1 MSGFFRKVGD
11 SDSESDISSSEEEL
25 SELESGDEQQQ
36 QKTTQPAP
44 GRSRFLK
51 VSDDD
56 SDDDDDSDSDDDDDE
71 ESLDSDD
78 EPRQDGKKAAPTSRF
93 MKGAADS
100 DDSDSEEEVKKVVK
114 SAKDKRIDDMQTIV
128 DHIESAKKSGDWTS
142 INKDFDNLMR
152 SIERQ
157 RTLNESIP
165 AFFYKAISQLDEFLN
180 ESAAKEKDAKK
191 KMKAPVA
198 KAMNGIKQKLK
209 KVIKENDETIAR
221 YRSDPDGFEADA
233 EAAAAAAAAPAD
245 TETAITKG
253 KKERLAAALD
263 EDANDDFQTVGR
275 GGRTEIFTSEG
286 LFKSLAGIMEARGKK
301 STDKNEQIRKLADLS
316 SVADTPYKKI
326 RVILALVAA
335 RFDYNASASA
345 YMPVEMWKSARKEI
359 NELLALLSKHRGY
372 IVREETEDYDDEVE
386 RVPNQNGEK
395 ETVAVRGSIISVV
408 DRLDDEFTKS
418 LQNIDP
424 HTTEYVD
431 RLSDEK
437 KLYET
442 IVIAQGYFE
451 SNKET
456 DALSRCTI
464 RRLDHVYAKQ
474 DVIIKALES
483 TLGDAAKLF
492 ESKLF
497 PSAAQVAEQDGPAT
511 LVRALCTYLYQAR
524 GVQAERP
531 RTRAMLCH
539 IYFHALHAEYHVA
552 RDMFLMSHLQDAIQL
567 ADVATQILYNRVV
580 VQIGI
585 CAFRN
590 GLIKESQV
598 ALQEIFAT
606 GRVKELLA
614 QGVQKQ
620 NQFSTITPEQEKL
633 ERQRQLPFHMHI
645 NLELLECIYL
655 ISSMLLEVP
664 NMALAGNDPELRK
677 RVISRPFRR
686 MLDYTDRQV
695 FSGPP
700 ENTRDHIMQACK
712 ALQNGDCK
720 GCIELISDIKIWKLM
735 PGSEEVKSML
745 AKRIQEVGLRT
756 YLFSYSA
763 YYESVSLS
771 QLAAT
776 FDVEEKVV
784 KAMVSKM
791 IYNDELAA
799 SLDPSANVVAFHRLE
814 LTKVQQLAAT
824 LAEKANSM
832 LEQNERL
839 LDAKLGEGKEQRSG
853 PGGERGDR
861 EGGQAGGRRERRGG
875 SAARGG
881 RGRGRGRAQQFQAL
895 GQKV

>member
-25 SELESGDEQQQ
+25 SELESGDEQP
-36 QKTTQPAP
+36 KTTQPAP

-51 VSDDD
+51 GSDDD
-56 SDDDDDSDSDDDDDE
+56 SNSDDSDSDQ

-78 EPRQDGKKAAPTSRF
+78 SDDDGPRNDDKKAPTSRF

-128 DHIESAKKSGDWTS
+128 DHIESAKKSSDWTS

-157 RTLNESIP
+157 RTLNEQIP
-165 AFFYKAISQLDEFLN
+165 AFFYKAISQLDVFLN
-180 ESAAKEKDAKK
+180 ESVAKEKDAKK

-198 KAMNGIKQKLK
+198 KAMNGMKQKLK

-221 YRSDPDGFEADA
+221 YRSDPEGFEA
-233 EAAAAAAAAPAD
+233 AAQAATSAAAAPA
-245 TETAITKG
+245 EGEPAISKG
-253 KKERLAAALD
+253 NKERLVAALD
-263 EDANDDFQTVGR
+263 AEANDDFQTVGR
-275 GGRTEIFTSEG
+275 GGRTETFTSEG
-286 LFKSLAGIMEARGKK
+286 LFKSLAAIMEARGKK
-301 STDKNEQIRKLADLS
+301 STDKNEQIRKLHDLS
-316 SVADTPYKKI
+316 SVADSPYKKI

-335 RFDYNASASA
+335 RFDYNSSATA
-345 YMPVEMWKSARKEI
+345 YMPVEMWDSARTEI
-359 NELLALLSKHRGY
+359 NEILALLSKNHAY
-372 IVREETEDYDDEVE
+372 VVREETEDYDDEVE
-386 RVPNQNGEK
+386 RIPGQDGEK
-395 ETVAVRGSIISVV
+395 DTVAVRGSIISFV

-424 HTTEYVD
+424 HTTEYVE

-442 IVIAQGYFE
+442 IVLAQGYFE
-451 SNKET
+451 RQAEAE
-456 DALSRCTI
+456 ALSRCTM

-483 TLGDAAKLF
+483 TLGEPAKSF
-492 ESKLF
+492 QSKLF
-497 PSAAQVAEQDGPAT
+497 PSAARVAGQDGPAV
-511 LVRALCTYLYQAR
+511 LVRALCTYLYQAH
-524 GVQAERP
+524 GLQAERP
-531 RTRAMLCH
+531 RTRAVLCH

-720 GCIELISDIKIWKLM
+720 GCIDLIADIKIWKLM
-735 PGSEEVKSML
+735 PGSEDVKAML

-771 QLAAT
+771 HLAAT
-776 FDVEEKVV
+776 FDVEEKLV

-799 SLDPSANVVAFHRLE
+799 SLDPSANVVSFHRLE

-853 PGGERGDR
+853 AGERGER

-875 SAARGG
+875 SAARG

>member
-25 SELESGDEQQQ
+25 SELESGDEQP
-36 QKTTQPAP
+36 KTTQPAA

-51 VSDDD
+51 GSDSDSDSDDSDSDDESLDSDDD
-56 SDDDDDSDSDDDDDE
+56 SDD
-71 ESLDSDD
+71 
-78 EPRQDGKKAAPTSRF
+78 EPRADGKKAPTSRF

-128 DHIESAKKSGDWTS
+128 DHIESAKKSSDWTS

-157 RTLNESIP
+157 RTLNEQIP
-165 AFFYKAISQLDEFLN
+165 AFFYKAISQLDQYLN

-198 KAMNGIKQKLK
+198 KAMNGMKQKLK

-221 YRSDPDGFEADA
+221 YRSDPEGF
-233 EAAAAAAAAPAD
+233 EAAAAAATTAASAAQAGPSATTSSAAPA
-245 TETAITKG
+245 
-253 KKERLAAALD
+253 AAAAD
-263 EDANDDFQTVGR
+263 DVDDDFQTVGR
-275 GGRTEIFTSEG
+275 GGRTETFTSEG
-286 LFKSLAGIMEARGKK
+286 LFKSLAAIMEARGKK
-301 STDKNEQIRKLADLS
+301 STDKSEQIRKLSDLS

-335 RFDYNASASA
+335 RFDYNSSASA
-345 YMPVEMWKSARKEI
+345 YMPVEMWGSARKEI
-359 NELLALLSKHRGY
+359 NEILALLSKNRGY
-372 IVREETEDYDDEVE
+372 AVREETEDYDDEVE
-386 RVPNQNGEK
+386 RVPGQNGEK
-395 ETVAVRGSIISVV
+395 DIVAVRGSIISFV

-431 RLSDEK
+431 RLCDEK

-442 IVIAQGYFE
+442 IVLAQCYFE
-451 SNKET
+451 SQSET
-456 DALSRCTI
+456 EALSRCTM

-483 TLGDAAKLF
+483 TLGDAAKSYQ
-492 ESKLF
+492 SKFF
-497 PSAAQVAEQDGPAT
+497 PSAARVAEQDGPSV

-524 GVQAERP
+524 GIQAERP
-531 RTRAMLCH
+531 RTRAVLCH

-720 GCIELISDIKIWKLM
+720 ACIDLIADIKIWKLL
-735 PGSEEVKSML
+735 PGSDDVKAML

-771 QLAAT
+771 HLAAT
-776 FDVEEKVV
+776 FDVEEKLV

-799 SLDPSANVVAFHRLE
+799 SLDPSANVVSFHRLE

-853 PGGERGDR
+853 AGERGER

-875 SAARGG
+875 SAARG

>member
-36 QKTTQPAP
+36 HSKTTQPAA
-44 GRSRFLK
+44 GRSRFLRG
-51 VSDDD
+51 SDDESD
-56 SDDDDDSDSDDDDDE
+56 SDDSDSDE
-71 ESLDSDD
+71 ESLDSDASDD
-78 EPRQDGKKAAPTSRF
+78 ESPRADGKKPPTSRF
-93 MKGAADS
+93 MKGAANS

-114 SAKDKRIDDMQTIV
+114 SAKDKRIDDMQIIV
-128 DHIESAKKSGDWTS
+128 DHIESAKKSSDWTS

-157 RTLNESIP
+157 RTLNENIP
-165 AFFYKAISQLDEFLN
+165 AFFYKAISQLDTFLN
-180 ESAAKEKDAKK
+180 ESVAKEKDAKK

-198 KAMNGIKQKLK
+198 KAMNGMKQKLK
-209 KVIKENDETIAR
+209 KVIKDNDDTIAR
-221 YRSDPDGFEADA
+221 YRSDPEAFEAAA
-233 EAAAAAAAAPAD
+233 EAATAAAAAPGEG
-245 TETAITKG
+245 ETAISKG
-253 KKERLAAALD
+253 KKDRLAAALD
-263 EDANDDFQTVGR
+263 AEANDDFQTVGR

-286 LFKSLAGIMEARGKK
+286 LFKSLAAIMEARGRK
-301 STDKNEQIRKLADLS
+301 STDKNEQIRKLSDLS
-316 SVADTPYKKI
+316 SVADSPYKKI

-335 RFDYNASASA
+335 RFDYNASATA
-345 YMPVEMWKSARKEI
+345 FMPVEMWESARKEI
-359 NELLALLSKHRGY
+359 NEILALLSKNRAY
-372 IVREETEDYDDEVE
+372 VIREETPDYDDEVE
-386 RVPNQNGEK
+386 RVPNQDGEK
-395 ETVAVRGSIISVV
+395 DIVEVRGSIISFV

-431 RLSDEK
+431 RLCDEK

-442 IVIAQGYFE
+442 IVLAQGYFE
-451 SNKET
+451 GQAE
-456 DALSRCTI
+456 DAALARCTM

-474 DVIIKALES
+474 DIIIKALES
-483 TLGDAAKLF
+483 TLGESAKAF
-492 ESKLF
+492 DSKLF
-497 PSAAQVAEQDGPAT
+497 PPPTRVAEQDGPAL

-524 GVQAERP
+524 GVEAERP

-552 RDMFLMSHLQDAIQL
+552 RDMFLMSHLQDAIHL

-720 GCIELISDIKIWKLM
+720 ACIDLIADIKIWKLM
-735 PGSEEVKSML
+735 PGSEDVKAML

-763 YYESVSLS
+763 YYESVSLTH
-771 QLAAT
+771 LAAT

-814 LTKVQQLAAT
+814 LSKVQQLAAT
-824 LAEKANSM
+824 LADKANSM

-853 PGGERGDR
+853 PGGERGER
-861 EGGQAGGRRERRGG
+861 GEGGQQGGRRERRGG
-875 SAARGG
+875 SAARG

>member
-25 SELESGDEQQQ
+25 SELESGDEQP
-36 QKTTQPAP
+36 KTTTQPAA

-51 VSDDD
+51 GS
-56 SDDDDDSDSDDDDDE
+56 DDDSDSDDDDSDDDSDE

-78 EPRQDGKKAAPTSRF
+78 DSDDDGARADGKKAPTSRF

-128 DHIESAKKSGDWTS
+128 HHIESAQKSGDWTS

-152 SIERQ
+152 SIDRQ
-157 RTLNESIP
+157 RTLGEHIP
-165 AFFYKAISQLDEFLN
+165 AFFYKAISNLDTFLN

-198 KAMNGIKQKLK
+198 KAMNGMKQKLK
-209 KVIKENDETIAR
+209 KVIKENDDTIAR
-221 YRSDPDGFEADA
+221 YRSDPAAFDA
-233 EAAAAAAAAPAD
+233 AYDAANNAAAAPAAD
-245 TETAITKG
+245 AETAIAKG

-263 EDANDDFQTVGR
+263 ADANDDFQTVGR
-275 GGRTEIFTSEG
+275 GGRTETYTSEG
-286 LFKSLAGIMEARGKK
+286 LFKSLAAIMEARGKK
-301 STDKNEQIRKLADLS
+301 STDKTEQIRKLNDLS
-316 SVADTPYKKI
+316 GVADSPYKKI

-335 RFDYNASASA
+335 RFDYNASATA
-345 YMPVEMWKSARKEI
+345 YMPVEMWDSARKEI
-359 NELLALLSKHRGY
+359 NEILALLTNNRAY
-372 IVREETEDYDDEVE
+372 VVREETDDYDDEVE
-386 RVPNQNGEK
+386 RIPGQDGEK
-395 ETVAVRGSIISVV
+395 DTVAVRGSIISFV

-431 RLSDEK
+431 RLCDEK

-442 IVIAQGYFE
+442 IVLAQAYFE
-451 SNKET
+451 TQRES
-456 DALSRCTI
+456 DALSRCTM
-464 RRLDHVYAKQ
+464 RRLDHIYAKQ
-474 DVIIKALES
+474 DVIIRALES
-483 TLGDAAKLF
+483 TLGDTAKSF
-492 ESKLF
+492 ASQLF
-497 PSAAQVAEQDGPAT
+497 PAPARVAEQDGPAT

-614 QGVQKQ
+614 QGLQKQ

-712 ALQNGDCK
+712 ALQNGDCNA
-720 GCIELISDIKIWKLM
+720 CIELIADIKIWKLL
-735 PGSEEVKSML
+735 PGSEAVKSML
-745 AKRIQEVGLRT
+745 AQRIQEVGLRT

-763 YYESVSLS
+763 YYESVSLAH
-771 QLAAT
+771 LAAT
-776 FDVEEKVV
+776 FDVQQKQV

-799 SLDPSANVVAFHRLE
+799 SLDPKANVVSFHRLE

-824 LAEKANSM
+824 LADKANSM

-839 LDAKLGEGKEQRSG
+839 LDAKLGEGKEQRSSG
-853 PGGERGDR
+853 GDR
-861 EGGQAGGRRERRGG
+861 ERDGGQAGGRRERRGG
-875 SAARGG
+875 ASARG

>member
-25 SELESGDEQQQ
+25 SELESGDEQP
-36 QKTTQPAP
+36 KTTQPAA

-51 VSDDD
+51 GS
-56 SDDDDDSDSDDDDDE
+56 DDDSDSDDSDSDQ

-78 EPRQDGKKAAPTSRF
+78 DAPRNDGKKAPTSRF

-128 DHIESAKKSGDWTS
+128 DHIESAKKSSDWTS

-157 RTLNESIP
+157 RTLNEQIP
-165 AFFYKAISQLDEFLN
+165 AFFYKAISQLDVFLN
-180 ESAAKEKDAKK
+180 ESVAKEKDAKK

-198 KAMNGIKQKLK
+198 KAMNGMKQKLK

-221 YRSDPDGFEADA
+221 YRSDPDGFEA
-233 EAAAAAAAAPAD
+233 AAQAATTAAAAPAEG
-245 TETAITKG
+245 ETAISKG
-253 KKERLAAALD
+253 NKERLVAALD
-263 EDANDDFQTVGR
+263 AEANDDFQTVGR
-275 GGRTEIFTSEG
+275 GGRTETFTSEG
-286 LFKSLAGIMEARGKK
+286 LFKSLAAIMEARGKK
-301 STDKNEQIRKLADLS
+301 STDKNEQIRKLHDLS
-316 SVADTPYKKI
+316 GVADSPYKKI

-335 RFDYNASASA
+335 RFDYNSSATA
-345 YMPVEMWKSARKEI
+345 YMPVEMWDSARSEI
-359 NELLALLSKHRGY
+359 NEILALLSKNRAY
-372 IVREETEDYDDEVE
+372 VVREETEDYDDEVE
-386 RVPNQNGEK
+386 RIPGQDGEK
-395 ETVAVRGSIISVV
+395 DTVAVRGSIISFV

-424 HTTEYVD
+424 HTTEYVE

-442 IVIAQGYFE
+442 IVLAQGYFE
-451 SNKET
+451 SQAEAE
-456 DALSRCTI
+456 ALSRCTM

-483 TLGDAAKLF
+483 TLGETAKSF
-492 ESKLF
+492 R
-497 PSAAQVAEQDGPAT
+497 PSSSPR
-511 LVRALCTYLYQAR
+511 LPAR
-524 GVQAERP
+524 GLQAERP
-531 RTRAMLCH
+531 RTRAVLCH

-686 MLDYTDRQV
+686 MLDYTDRQ
-695 FSGPP
+695 
-700 ENTRDHIMQACK
+700 ACK

-720 GCIELISDIKIWKLM
+720 ACIDLIADIKIWKLM
-735 PGSEEVKSML
+735 PGSENVKAML

-771 QLAAT
+771 HLAAT
-776 FDVEEKVV
+776 FDVEEKLV

-799 SLDPSANVVAFHRLE
+799 SLDPSANVVSFHRLE

-853 PGGERGDR
+853 AGERGDR

-875 SAARGG
+875 SAARG